1 MFNCRNVLCNVLPA
15 ANGLLFATTSRDALS
30 DQTKDFQPISSEQ
43 RQQKSSQDHKG
54 QAFITCLLPFLAGD
68 MWTKKNN

>member
-1 MFNCRNVLCNVLPA
+1 MFNCGNVMFSQQQMDCC
-15 ANGLLFATTSRDALS
+15 LLQQVEMPEPLS

-54 QAFITCLLPFLAGD
+54 QAFITCRLPFLAGD